1 MSTIKIEGSI
11 ALVTGGNRGIG
22 RAVVDELLKRGA
34 SKVYVGARNTDSVS
48 ELAAAFPNRVH
59 VLELDVTNQG
69 HIDQAA
75 AVATDVNILVN
86 NAGVANNFGK
96 LITDATTNAEA
107 RIEFEVNVFGLVA
120 VTQAFA
126 PILQTNGGGAIINL
140 GSVASFVNFPMF
152 QSYSASKAAVH
163 SITQATRI
171 SLPETLV
178 VGVYPGPIDTDMAKD
193 LPMDKVSPTTAANEI
208 LDGIE
213 TGAEEVLTD
222 PMAKQL
228 GGLFFTSPK
237 ELEKQVAAMA
247 EPAE

>member
-1 MSTIKIEGSI
+1 MATRKIEGSV

-22 RAVVDELLKRGA
+22 RAVVDELLNRGA
-34 SKVYVGARNTDSVS
+34 KKVYVGARNTATVS
-48 ELAAAFPNRVH
+48 ELEAAFPGRVH
-59 VLELDVTNQG
+59 VLELDVTNQD
-69 HIDQAA
+69 HINQATSI
-75 AVATDVNILVN
+75 ATDVNILVN

-96 LITDATTNAEA
+96 SITDASGNDNA
-107 RIEFEVNVFGLVA
+107 RHEFEVNVFGLIA

-126 PILQTNGGGAIINL
+126 PILQANGGGSIANL
-140 GSVASFVNFPMF
+140 GSVASLVNFPLF

-163 SITQATRI
+163 SITQATRVA
-171 SLPETLV
+171 LPDTLV
-178 VGVYPGPIDTDMAKD
+178 VGVYPGPIDTDMAKE
-193 LPMDKVSPTTAANEI
+193 LPMDKVSPATAANEI

-213 TGAEEVLTD
+213 AGAEEVLTD

-247 EPAE
+247 EAA